1 MSGVPV
7 RLALFGA
14 LLAAVF
20 GVAAAVGAV
29 VKPGHPAASDSA
41 ASMHGMK
48 AAPLGLGVSDERYTL
63 APATF
68 AALPGRPTS
77 LRFRI
82 TDQHGSVVRSG
93 FELEA
98 QRKLHLIVVRRDLR
112 GYQHLHPAESADG
125 TWSVPATLP
134 GAGVYRVFADFQID
148 GQKHVLAGDLTV
160 PGSYVSAALP
170 APSPTAAVDGY
181 RVRLTSA
188 ALRANRETDLAFTV
202 SRGGRPITGLQ
213 PYLGALGHLVALRQ
227 GDLGYLHIHP
237 HAHAET
243 GVVPFAATFPS
254 AGSYR
259 LFLQFQTDGTVHTTS
274 FTVKVAP

>member
-14 LLAAVF
+14 LLAGAF
-20 GVAAAVGAV
+20 GAAAAVGAV
-29 VKPGHPAASDSA
+29 VQPGHPAASA

-48 AAPLGLGVSDERYTL
+48 VAALGLGVSDERYTL
-63 APATF
+63 TPATF

-77 LRFRI
+77 LHFRI
-82 TDQHGSVVRSG
+82 TDRRGSVVRSG

-98 QRKLHLIVVRRDLR
+98 QRRLHLIVVRRDLR
-112 GYQHLHPAESADG
+112 GYQHLHPTESADG
-125 TWSVPATLP
+125 TWSVAARLP
-134 GAGVYRVFADFQID
+134 GAGVYRVFADFQIV

-160 PGSYVSAALP
+160 PGRYMPTALP
-170 APSPTAAVDGY
+170 APSPIASVDGY
-181 RVRLTSA
+181 RVRLA
-188 ALRANRETDLAFTV
+188 AATLKAGREADLEFTV
-202 SRGGRPITGLQ
+202 SRAGRPIADLQ

-237 HAHAET
+237 HARADT

-259 LFLQFQTDGTVHTTS
+259 LFLQFQTDGRVHTTS